1 MKMIRNII
9 VILMGLL
16 CFSVHANE
24 QNVHELD
31 GISIIGNKELPK
43 SLVIVPWKSSL
54 PGEGDFMLQRHM
66 NEYIQPVDK
75 EVFNR
80 KVNFYSQSLN

>member
-1 MKMIRNII
+1 MVRII
-9 VILMGLL
+9 SIIFLSLII
-16 CFSVHANE
+16 FSAFANE
-24 QNVHELD
+24 IDVRELD

-80 KVNFYSQSLN
+80 KVDFYSQSLN

>member
-1 MKMIRNII
+1 MKIIFII
-9 VILMGLL
+9 VIGVLAQNLA
-16 CFSVHANE
+16 FAD
-24 QNVHELD
+24 QNVQELN

-54 PGEGDFMLQRHM
+54 PGEGDFFLQRHI

-75 EVFNR
+75 EVFGR
-80 KVNFYSQSLN
+80 KVDFYQQSRK

>member
-1 MKMIRNII
+1 MNRIFA
-9 VILMGLL
+9 VILLGLL
-16 CFSVHANE
+16 SLNVYANE
-24 QNVHELD
+24 ANVHELD

-43 SLVIVPWKSSL
+43 SLVIVPWKSAL
-54 PGEGDFMLQRHM
+54 PGDGDFMLRRHM

>member
-1 MKMIRNII
+1 MNRIFA
-9 VILMGLL
+9 VILLGLL
-16 CFSVHANE
+16 SSNVYANE
-24 QNVHELD
+24 KNVHELD

-54 PGEGDFMLQRHM
+54 PGDGDFMLRRHM

>member
-1 MKMIRNII
+1 MVRALSII
-9 VILMGLL
+9 FLSLFTFTV
-16 CFSVHANE
+16 FANE
-24 QNVHELD
+24 QDVRELD

-80 KVNFYSQSLN
+80 KVDFYSQSLN

>member
-1 MKMIRNII
+1 MIRILAI
-9 VILMGLL
+9 VFLGALSM
-16 CFSVHANE
+16 CVQASE
-24 QNVHELD
+24 KNVHELD

-54 PGEGDFMLQRHM
+54 PGDGDFMLRRHM

>member
-1 MKMIRNII
+1 MIRRII
-9 VILMGLL
+9 LVLLGL
-16 CFSVHANE
+16 FTASIQANE
-24 QNVHELD
+24 LDVRELD

-43 SLVIVPWKSSL
+43 SLVIVPWKSAL

>member
-1 MKMIRNII
+1 MVRILSII
-9 VILMGLL
+9 FL
-16 CFSVHANE
+16 SVFATNAFTTE
-24 QNVHELD
+24 VDVRELD

-80 KVNFYSQSLN
+80 KVDFYSQSLN